1 MFLGSEWMK
10 RLRFLVSQVQ
20 DPTMITQVRSRP
32 LHQPLPESR
41 TMVIPP
47 AVASSLGGIVQAG
60 LALYLL
66 PALLVVLVVGALGM
80 LVLAAARLLT
90 DIVGGEAC
98 QPRNP
103 VRREAIRS

>member
-1 MFLGSEWMK
+1 MFRGSERMK
-10 RLRFLVSQVQ
+10 RLRFFVSQAQ
-20 DPTMITQVRSRP
+20 DLIMITEVRSRP
-32 LHQPLPESR
+32 LRQALQESR
-41 TMVIPP
+41 TMDIPS
-47 AVASSLGGIVQAG
+47 AVASSLGGVVQAG

-66 PALLVVLVVGALGM
+66 PALLVVLVVGAVGM

-103 VRREAIRS
+103 VGREAIRS